1 MNILDALN
9 LPAQKLHIF
18 YNEAHRQR
26 TLDLLIYAKAQNPK
40 ACENEIQDSL
50 RIHGKYTQGF
60 YDNEL
65 DRLFMDMNNVK
76 PK

>member
-1 MNILDALN
+1 MNILVALN
-9 LPAQKLHIF
+9 LPNQKLHIL

-40 ACENEIQDSL
+40 ECKNEIQDSL
-50 RIHGKYTQGF
+50 RIHGSYTAGF

-65 DRLFMDMNNVK
+65 DRLLMDMNNGK
-76 PK
+76 